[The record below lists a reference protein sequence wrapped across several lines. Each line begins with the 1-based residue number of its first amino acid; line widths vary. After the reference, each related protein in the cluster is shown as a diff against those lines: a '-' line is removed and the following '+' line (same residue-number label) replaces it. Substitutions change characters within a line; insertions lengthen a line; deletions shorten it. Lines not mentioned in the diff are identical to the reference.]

1 TPSAAADRARGAARP
16 AEWLAARVA
25 ARLGVPAARVDRRRS
40 LLDLGL
46 TSQDLVSLAGQLRDA
61 TGEALL
67 PSVLFDYPTIERLA
81 AHLADTC
88 PAAFGAAET
97 AELTETAETAE
108 PAELTATAEPAEPAE
123 TGRAAAGDAA
133 SGPAPG
139 VIALLERLEGGG
151 LSLEE
156 TIYLIENTK

>member
-1 TPSAAADRARGAARP
+1 
-16 AEWLAARVA
+16 
-25 ARLGVPAARVDRRRS
+25 PAARVDRRRS

-88 PAAFGAAET
+88 PAAFGAAEP
-97 AELTETAETAE
+97 AE
-108 PAELTATAEPAEPAE
+108 PAELTETAE

>member
-1 TPSAAADRARGAARP
+1 MFVFTRAFRP
-16 AEWLAARVA
+16 TFFTYFS
-25 ARLGVPAARVDRRRS
+25 PAASVGLRGQAVSRGLR

-123 TGRAAAGDAA
+123 PAETGRAAAGDAA

>member
-1 TPSAAADRARGAARP
+1 RARGAARP

-88 PAAFGAAET
+88 PAAFGAAE
-97 AELTETAETAE
+97 
-108 PAELTATAEPAEPAE
+108 PAEPAEPAE

>member
-1 TPSAAADRARGAARP
+1 ADRARGAARP

-88 PAAFGAAET
+88 PAAFGAAE
-97 AELTETAETAE
+97 
-108 PAELTATAEPAEPAE
+108 PAEPAE

>member
-1 TPSAAADRARGAARP
+1 
-16 AEWLAARVA
+16 WLAARVA

-97 AELTETAETAE
+97 AE
-108 PAELTATAEPAEPAE
+108 TAEPAEPAE
-123 TGRAAAGDAA
+123 PAETAETAETGRAAAGAAA

>member
-1 TPSAAADRARGAARP
+1 M
-16 AEWLAARVA
+16 
-25 ARLGVPAARVDRRRS
+25 PAARVDRRRS

-88 PAAFGAAET
+88 PAAFGAAEP
-97 AELTETAETAE
+97 AE
-108 PAELTATAEPAEPAE
+108 PAETAE

-133 SGPAPG
+133 SSPAPG

>member
-1 TPSAAADRARGAARP
+1 
-16 AEWLAARVA
+16 
-25 ARLGVPAARVDRRRS
+25 

-88 PAAFGAAET
+88 PAAFGAAE
-97 AELTETAETAE
+97 
-108 PAELTATAEPAEPAE
+108 PAEPAEPAE

>member
-1 TPSAAADRARGAARP
+1 GAARP

-88 PAAFGAAET
+88 PAAFGAAEP

-108 PAELTATAEPAEPAE
+108 PAELTATAEPAE

>member
-1 TPSAAADRARGAARP
+1 M
-16 AEWLAARVA
+16 
-25 ARLGVPAARVDRRRS
+25 
-40 LLDLGL
+40 
-46 TSQDLVSLAGQLRDA
+46 RDA

-88 PAAFGAAET
+88 PAAFGAAE
-97 AELTETAETAE
+97 
-108 PAELTATAEPAEPAE
+108 PAEPAEPAE

>member
-1 TPSAAADRARGAARP
+1 
-16 AEWLAARVA
+16 
-25 ARLGVPAARVDRRRS
+25 GVPAARVDRRRS

-88 PAAFGAAET
+88 PAAFGAAEPAEPAEP
-97 AELTETAETAE
+97 AELTETAET
-108 PAELTATAEPAEPAE
+108 AELTATAEPAEPAEPAETAE

>member
-1 TPSAAADRARGAARP
+1 M
-16 AEWLAARVA
+16 
-25 ARLGVPAARVDRRRS
+25 
-40 LLDLGL
+40 
-46 TSQDLVSLAGQLRDA
+46 SLAGQLRDA

-88 PAAFGAAET
+88 PAAFGAAEP
-97 AELTETAETAE
+97 AETAETAE
-108 PAELTATAEPAEPAE
+108 P
-123 TGRAAAGDAA
+123 GRAAAGAAA

>member
-1 TPSAAADRARGAARP
+1 RPAARVAARLGVP
-16 AEWLAARVA
+16 AARVA

-88 PAAFGAAET
+88 PAAFGAAE
-97 AELTETAETAE
+97 
-108 PAELTATAEPAEPAE
+108 PAEPAEPAE

>member
-1 TPSAAADRARGAARP
+1 
-16 AEWLAARVA
+16 
-25 ARLGVPAARVDRRRS
+25 
-40 LLDLGL
+40 
-46 TSQDLVSLAGQLRDA
+46 

-97 AELTETAETAE
+97 AE
-108 PAELTATAEPAEPAE
+108 TAEPAEPAE
-123 TGRAAAGDAA
+123 PAETAETAETGRAAAGAAA

>member
-1 TPSAAADRARGAARP
+1 AADRARGAARP

-88 PAAFGAAET
+88 PAAFGAAE
-97 AELTETAETAE
+97 
-108 PAELTATAEPAEPAE
+108 PAEPAEPAE

>member
-1 TPSAAADRARGAARP
+1 
-16 AEWLAARVA
+16 ARVA

-88 PAAFGAAET
+88 PAAFGAAELT
-97 AELTETAETAE
+97 ATAETAE
-108 PAELTATAEPAEPAE
+108 TAE
-123 TGRAAAGDAA
+123 TGRAAAGAAA

>member
-1 TPSAAADRARGAARP
+1 M
-16 AEWLAARVA
+16 
-25 ARLGVPAARVDRRRS
+25 PAARVDRRRS

-88 PAAFGAAET
+88 PAAFGAAEP
-97 AELTETAETAE
+97 AEPAETAET
-108 PAELTATAEPAEPAE
+108 AE

>member
-1 TPSAAADRARGAARP
+1 DRARGAARP

-88 PAAFGAAET
+88 PAAFGAAE
-97 AELTETAETAE
+97 
-108 PAELTATAEPAEPAE
+108 PAEPAEPAE

>member
-1 TPSAAADRARGAARP
+1 
-16 AEWLAARVA
+16 
-25 ARLGVPAARVDRRRS
+25 RS

-88 PAAFGAAET
+88 PAAFGAAEL
-97 AELTETAETAE
+97 AELTET
-108 PAELTATAEPAEPAE
+108 AE

>member
-1 TPSAAADRARGAARP
+1 
-16 AEWLAARVA
+16 LAARVA

-88 PAAFGAAET
+88 PAAFGAAE
-97 AELTETAETAE
+97 
-108 PAELTATAEPAEPAE
+108 PAEPAE

>member
-1 TPSAAADRARGAARP
+1 

-40 LLDLGL
+40 RLDLGL

-88 PAAFGAAET
+88 PAAFGAAE
-97 AELTETAETAE
+97 
-108 PAELTATAEPAEPAE
+108 PAEPAEPAE

>member
-1 TPSAAADRARGAARP
+1 M
-16 AEWLAARVA
+16 
-25 ARLGVPAARVDRRRS
+25 PAARVDRRRS

-88 PAAFGAAET
+88 PAAFGAAE
-97 AELTETAETAE
+97 
-108 PAELTATAEPAEPAE
+108 PAEPAEPAETAE

>member
-1 TPSAAADRARGAARP
+1 M
-16 AEWLAARVA
+16 
-25 ARLGVPAARVDRRRS
+25 
-40 LLDLGL
+40 
-46 TSQDLVSLAGQLRDA
+46 SLAGQLRDA

-88 PAAFGAAET
+88 PAAFGAAE
-97 AELTETAETAE
+97 
-108 PAELTATAEPAEPAE
+108 PAEPAEPAETAE

>member
-1 TPSAAADRARGAARP
+1 M
-16 AEWLAARVA
+16 
-25 ARLGVPAARVDRRRS
+25 PAARVDRRRS

>member
-1 TPSAAADRARGAARP
+1 
-16 AEWLAARVA
+16 
-25 ARLGVPAARVDRRRS
+25 AARVDRRRS

-88 PAAFGAAET
+88 PAAFGAAEPAEP
-97 AELTETAETAE
+97 AELTET
-108 PAELTATAEPAEPAE
+108 AELTATAEPAETAETAEPAEPAETAETAE

>member
-1 TPSAAADRARGAARP
+1 M
-16 AEWLAARVA
+16 
-25 ARLGVPAARVDRRRS
+25 PAARVDRRRS

-88 PAAFGAAET
+88 PAAFGAAEP
-97 AELTETAETAE
+97 AELTET
-108 PAELTATAEPAEPAE
+108 AELTATAEPAEPAE
-123 TGRAAAGDAA
+123 TAETGRAAAGDAA
-133 SGPAPG
+133 SSPAPG

>member
-1 TPSAAADRARGAARP
+1 M
-16 AEWLAARVA
+16 
-25 ARLGVPAARVDRRRS
+25 PAARVDRRRS

-88 PAAFGAAET
+88 PAAFGAAE
-97 AELTETAETAE
+97 
-108 PAELTATAEPAEPAE
+108 PAEPAEPAE

>member
-1 TPSAAADRARGAARP
+1 
-16 AEWLAARVA
+16 LAARVA

-97 AELTETAETAE
+97 AELTE
-108 PAELTATAEPAEPAE
+108 PAEPAE

>member
-1 TPSAAADRARGAARP
+1 
-16 AEWLAARVA
+16 A

-88 PAAFGAAET
+88 PAAFGAAE
-97 AELTETAETAE
+97 
-108 PAELTATAEPAEPAE
+108 PAEPAEPAE

>member
-1 TPSAAADRARGAARP
+1 
-16 AEWLAARVA
+16 WLAARVA

-97 AELTETAETAE
+97 AE
-108 PAELTATAEPAEPAE
+108 

>member
-1 TPSAAADRARGAARP
+1 
-16 AEWLAARVA
+16 VA

-88 PAAFGAAET
+88 PAAFGAAE
-97 AELTETAETAE
+97 
-108 PAELTATAEPAEPAE
+108 PAEPAEPAETAE

>member
-1 TPSAAADRARGAARP
+1 M
-16 AEWLAARVA
+16 
-25 ARLGVPAARVDRRRS
+25 PAARVDRRRS

-88 PAAFGAAET
+88 PAAFGAAEP

-108 PAELTATAEPAEPAE
+108 PAELTATAEPAEPAEPAETAE

>member
-1 TPSAAADRARGAARP
+1 M
-16 AEWLAARVA
+16 
-25 ARLGVPAARVDRRRS
+25 PAARVDRRRS

-123 TGRAAAGDAA
+123 TAETAETGRAAAGDAA

>member
-1 TPSAAADRARGAARP
+1 
-16 AEWLAARVA
+16 RVA

-97 AELTETAETAE
+97 AE
-108 PAELTATAEPAEPAE
+108 TAEPAEPAE
-123 TGRAAAGDAA
+123 PAETAETAETGRAAAGAAA

>member
-1 TPSAAADRARGAARP
+1 M
-16 AEWLAARVA
+16 
-25 ARLGVPAARVDRRRS
+25 PAARVDRRRS

-88 PAAFGAAET
+88 PAAFGAAEPAEP
-97 AELTETAETAE
+97 AELTET
-108 PAELTATAEPAEPAE
+108 AELTATAEPAEPAE
-123 TGRAAAGDAA
+123 TAETAETGRAAAGDAA
-133 SGPAPG
+133 SSPAPG

>member
-1 TPSAAADRARGAARP
+1 MRVLVRSRG
-16 AEWLAARVA
+16 
-25 ARLGVPAARVDRRRS
+25 LGDVYK
-40 LLDLGL
+40 GQ
-46 TSQDLVSLAGQLRDA
+46 SQDLVSLAGQLRDA

-88 PAAFGAAET
+88 PAAFGAAE
-97 AELTETAETAE
+97 
-108 PAELTATAEPAEPAE
+108 PAEPAEPAE

>member
-1 TPSAAADRARGAARP
+1 M
-16 AEWLAARVA
+16 
-25 ARLGVPAARVDRRRS
+25 PAARVDRRRS

-88 PAAFGAAET
+88 PAAFGAAE
-97 AELTETAETAE
+97 
-108 PAELTATAEPAEPAE
+108 PAETAEPAEPAE

>member
-1 TPSAAADRARGAARP
+1 
-16 AEWLAARVA
+16 ARVA

-88 PAAFGAAET
+88 PAAFGAAEP
-97 AELTETAETAE
+97 AE
-108 PAELTATAEPAEPAE
+108 PAELTETAE

>member
-1 TPSAAADRARGAARP
+1 M
-16 AEWLAARVA
+16 
-25 ARLGVPAARVDRRRS
+25 
-40 LLDLGL
+40 
-46 TSQDLVSLAGQLRDA
+46 SLAGQLRDA

-88 PAAFGAAET
+88 PAAFGAAEPAEP
-97 AELTETAETAE
+97 AELTET
-108 PAELTATAEPAEPAE
+108 AELTATAEPAETAE

-133 SGPAPG
+133 SSPAPG

>member
-1 TPSAAADRARGAARP
+1 
-16 AEWLAARVA
+16 RVA

-88 PAAFGAAET
+88 PAAFGAAE
-97 AELTETAETAE
+97 
-108 PAELTATAEPAEPAE
+108 PAEPAEPAE